1 MAFRSMVTGAECST
15 SSNPLSQIVKQA
27 NGDLSLIKD
36 SYIHSTSRA
45 GSSSVSVKSNIS
57 HECIYVYAT
66 FGDLTTNLFEIKF
79 RTAKPDT
86 NIQDDK
92 FAQQFFDQRDY
103 PPLPSAMPHIPNIVD
118 PRANDWI
125 SDFGNFRHDPNLW
138 SLEAAEEAEMELA
151 FKRMNTHDNWNTEF
165 LQNPGISITP
175 FMEMPPEFEEA
186 FEKNF
191 NITNDKGKGKEK
203 IFEIDSQSWEEQFK
217 AVLREAD
224 DAQKTTDD
232 DAEDKGYFYEFEKI
246 WASKNNINDLTNIS
260 WEEGFYKYLNEGR
273 DLSFEEYEFEEYEF
287 ESNNIFLDHPDPLH
301 EGLKLME
308 NGGSLSEA
316 ALAFEMAVQKDNN
329 DSDAWML
336 LGNTQAQNEKEEAA
350 IKALEKSVELNG
362 SNLPALMSLA
372 VSYTNDRR
380 DYEAC
385 LTLERWLAIKYP
397 DVVTAAVPM
406 DRTVDTHTRVTDLFL
421 QAARSAPEGQ
431 EMDPDVQVGLGV
443 LYYSGGEHEKAID
456 CFLSALNVRK
466 DDYQLWN
473 RLGATLANSGRSE
486 DAIEAYYKALELKP
500 TYVRARFNL
509 GVSCLNIKCYR
520 EAAEH
525 LLGAL
530 SMHHVGTN
538 SDGMKN
544 ASVSLREILA
554 KAFQLMGR
562 DDLCEK
568 LKNGADA
575 EQFRDEFEF

>member
-45 GSSSVSVKSNIS
+45 GSSS
-57 HECIYVYAT
+57 
-66 FGDLTTNLFEIKF
+66 F
-79 RTAKPDT
+79 RTAKPDM

-103 PPLPSAMPHIPNIVD
+103 SPLPSVMPHIPNIVD
-118 PRANDWI
+118 PRANDWL
-125 SDFGNFRHDPNLW
+125 SEFGSFRHEPNLW

-151 FKRMNTHDNWNTEF
+151 FKRMNTHDDWNTEF

-175 FMEMPPEFEEA
+175 FMEMPPEFEAA

-191 NITNDKGKGKEK
+191 SITNDKGKGKEK
-203 IFEIDSQSWEEQFK
+203 IVEIDSQSWEEQFK

-224 DAQKTTDD
+224 DSQKTTDD
-232 DAEDKGYFYEFEKI
+232 DAEDMGLFHEFEKV
-246 WASKNNINDLTNIS
+246 WASKNNISS
-260 WEEGFYKYLNEGR
+260 WEEGFNKFLNEGR
-273 DLSFEEYEFEEYEF
+273 DLSLEEYEF
-287 ESNNIFLDHPDPLH
+287 ESNNIFLDHSDPLQ
-301 EGLKLME
+301 EGLNLME

-316 ALAFEMAVQKDNN
+316 ALAFEAAVQKDSDN
-329 DSDAWML
+329 SDAWML
-336 LGNTQAQNEKEEAA
+336 LGITQAQNEKEEAA
-350 IKALEKSVELNG
+350 IKALRKSIELDG

-380 DYEAC
+380 DHEAY
-385 LTLERWLAIKYP
+385 LTLERWLATKYP
-397 DVVTAAVPM
+397 DVVTAAAPM
-406 DRTVDTHTRVTDLFL
+406 DRTMDTHTRVTNLFL
-421 QAARSAPEGQ
+421 QAARGAPEGQ

-443 LYYSGGEHEKAID
+443 LFYGGGEHDKAID
-456 CFLSALNVRK
+456 CFMSALNVRK

-500 TYVRARFNL
+500 TFVRARFNL

-530 SMHHVGTN
+530 SMHHVGTK

-544 ASVSLREILA
+544 TSVSLRETLERT
-554 KAFQLMGR
+554 FQLMER

-575 EQFRDEFEF
+575 DQFRDEFEF